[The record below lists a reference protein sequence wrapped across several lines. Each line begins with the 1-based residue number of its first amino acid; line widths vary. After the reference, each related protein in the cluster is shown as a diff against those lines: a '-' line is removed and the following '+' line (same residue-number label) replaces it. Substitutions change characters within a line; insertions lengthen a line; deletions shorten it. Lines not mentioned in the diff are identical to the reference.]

1 MAVARYSPARPAPRE
16 SARTLA
22 IFFFAGA
29 VLGLGAVA
37 FLPLPPHLNL
47 AGTLWSLGLGVVV
60 GSALFLSAGR
70 LPSWAM
76 GIGLAV
82 GIAVVTVNI
91 YFSGIPGTGDE
102 MFYLWVVF
110 YAFYFLELRVA
121 ALEMLLVGVGY
132 GCVLAARGE
141 PQAVTHWAI
150 TIGTLTLAG
159 VLIARLVSQLDRWA
173 RRSQVREQELK
184 QAEERFRSAFD
195 DAAIGMALTDLD
207 GRWLR
212 VNEALARLTGYPASR
227 LVGMGF
233 RDLTPEDEPPRDLQ
247 ALEDLWAG
255 RVGVYAA
262 EKRYRRADGSIVWVS
277 LSMSAVR
284 DAEGQPLHFICQ
296 MQDISDR
303 KAAEHELTR
312 RALHDPLTGLPNRLL
327 FLDRVA
333 VALARIERNIAP
345 VAVFFIDLDR
355 FKLVNDSLGHP
366 TGDRMLIEVAERL
379 RRALRPHDTVS
390 RFGGDEFTILCE
402 NIDERAAKTVA
413 ERIASSLSEPFM
425 INGHEL
431 FASASIGVTISR
443 DHRAVADEMLRDA
456 DSAMYRAKEQGRSRF
471 VIFEG
476 AMRMRATERLGI
488 ENDLRRALERGELRL
503 LYQPMVE
510 LESGRIFAVEAL
522 LRWEHPRRGLLAP
535 GQFIAVAEETGL
547 IVPLGGWI
555 IHEACRQVHAWHE
568 RGHELGM
575 CVNLSPQQL
584 ADPRLAVT
592 IGDAIER
599 SAIVPEHLCV
609 EITEQAALDS
619 GASVLASLKALRVTL
634 ALDDFGTAFSSLNQ
648 VRRLPPVDVLKIDR
662 SFIEDLGEPTADTAV
677 VAAIIGMARALDVM
691 VVAEGIERE
700 VQVRELRGMGC
711 ERGQGFYFAR
721 PAESAVI
728 DELLGSAAMGELR
741 A

>member
-1 MAVARYSPARPAPRE
+1 
-16 SARTLA
+16 
-22 IFFFAGA
+22 
-29 VLGLGAVA
+29 
-37 FLPLPPHLNL
+37 
-47 AGTLWSLGLGVVV
+47 
-60 GSALFLSAGR
+60 
-70 LPSWAM
+70 
-76 GIGLAV
+76 
-82 GIAVVTVNI
+82 
-91 YFSGIPGTGDE
+91 
-102 MFYLWVVF
+102 
-110 YAFYFLELRVA
+110 
-121 ALEMLLVGVGY
+121 
-132 GCVLAARGE
+132 
-141 PQAVTHWAI
+141 
-150 TIGTLTLAG
+150 
-159 VLIARLVSQLDRWA
+159 
-173 RRSQVREQELK
+173 
-184 QAEERFRSAFD
+184 
-195 DAAIGMALTDLD
+195 
-207 GRWLR
+207 
-212 VNEALARLTGYPASR
+212 
-227 LVGMGF
+227 
-233 RDLTPEDEPPRDLQ
+233 
-247 ALEDLWAG
+247 
-255 RVGVYAA
+255 
-262 EKRYRRADGSIVWVS
+262 
-277 LSMSAVR
+277 
-284 DAEGQPLHFICQ
+284 
-296 MQDISDR
+296 
-303 KAAEHELTR
+303 
-312 RALHDPLTGLPNRLL
+312 
-327 FLDRVA
+327 
-333 VALARIERNIAP
+333 
-345 VAVFFIDLDR
+345 
-355 FKLVNDSLGHP
+355 
-366 TGDRMLIEVAERL
+366 
-379 RRALRPHDTVS
+379 
-390 RFGGDEFTILCE
+390 
-402 NIDERAAKTVA
+402 
-413 ERIASSLSEPFM
+413 
-425 INGHEL
+425 
-431 FASASIGVTISR
+431 
-443 DHRAVADEMLRDA
+443 
-456 DSAMYRAKEQGRSRF
+456 
-471 VIFEG
+471 
-476 AMRMRATERLGI
+476 
-488 ENDLRRALERGELRL
+488 
-503 LYQPMVE
+503 MVE